1 MNKCIKCNVLI
12 ADNTDKCPL
21 CKHVVSHID
30 DINDDADRYPNVRV
44 ASRKFRLFENIV
56 LFLSI
61 VAAVVLF
68 STDYF
73 MDGEINW
80 SIIVFLVLI
89 YSNVTLRLA
98 IIGKSGYIFKT
109 ISTFVFTVILLFGID
124 LLTGDRG
131 WALTF
136 VFPGAIIAMT
146 VGTLILMG
154 INHRNWQSYMMVQIF
169 LVLMSIIA
177 VILVGVKVITFPYL
191 AFGALAAS
199 SFLFLG
205 TLIIGDSRARTEL
218 KRRFH
223 V

>member
-1 MNKCIKCNVLI
+1 MNRCIKCNVLI

-30 DINDDADRYPNVRV
+30 DSDGDSDRYPNVRDV
-44 ASRKFRLFENIV
+44 SRKFRLFENIV

-61 VAAVVLF
+61 VAVVVLS
-68 STDYF
+68 STDYL

-98 IIGKSGYIFKT
+98 IIGKSGYLFKT

-124 LLTGDRG
+124 LLTGDKG

-136 VFPGAIIAMT
+136 VFPGAI
-146 VGTLILMG
+146 
-154 INHRNWQSYMMVQIF
+154 
-169 LVLMSIIA
+169 
-177 VILVGVKVITFPYL
+177 L
-191 AFGALAAS
+191 ASLW
-199 SFLFLG
+199 
-205 TLIIGDSRARTEL
+205 
-218 KRRFH
+218 
-223 V
+223 